1 MRTIR
6 LIEGMEYPEPSLSHQ
21 LDHHLLTC
29 EIVSRLQQLDT
40 LIASDEEG
48 SSGGIRLICRLS
60 SLARRSP
67 RAYRLLLDMLSTQ
80 HSLSLSYEELG
91 SNHDSTRQSWL
102 QNAQADIE
110 IVREIW
116 PSVGE
121 MMSHLIKRRQTEE
134 ADEIKKGGCA

>member
-1 MRTIR
+1 MKTIR
-6 LIEGMEYPEPSLSHQ
+6 LIEGMEYPEPEPSYQ

-29 EIVSRLQQLDT
+29 EIVARLQQLDS
-40 LIASDEEG
+40 LIPSDSRG
-48 SSGGIRLICRLS
+48 ASGGIRLVCRLS

-91 SNHDSTRQSWL
+91 SNHNASRQSWL

-110 IVREIW
+110 IVKEVW

-121 MMSHLIKRRQTEE
+121 IMSNLIKRRHIEDANEIESEE
-134 ADEIKKGGCA
+134 TD